1 MSVTAVPIHPI
12 RKGSVVKLWLGLA
25 LLALVAAAVAFA
37 GTESQQY
44 ETTESGLRF
53 RVLKEGK
60 GANPTAAD
68 IAIIEYTGRLAD
80 GKVFDSNVGRPAPIP
95 VDPAASIPG
104 FAEGLQ
110 KMKKGGSY
118 KLRIPARLGYGERGS
133 PPAIPPNADLEFDV
147 KMVEFMSAENFER
160 LMSMG
165 GPGGPGGPGGR

>member
-1 MSVTAVPIHPI
+1 MSVTAVPLHPL

-25 LLALVAAAVAFA
+25 LLASIAGAVAFA
-37 GTESQQY
+37 GTAGQRY
-44 ETTESGLRF
+44 ETTASGLQF
-53 RVLKEGK
+53 RVVKEGE

-110 KMKKGGSY
+110 KMKKGGKY
-118 KLRIPARLGYGERGS
+118 RLWIPPQLGYGEQAAG
-133 PPAIPPNADLEFDV
+133 PIPANSVLVFDV
-147 KMVEFMSAENFER
+147 QLHDFKSKADIMRMQQ
-160 LMSMG
+160 MMQQG
-165 GPGGPGGPGGR
+165 GMPQGMPAH